1 MAMAVIAFLIIS
13 IWGKGENGRKNN
25 LGMTAL
31 IAFFVPFLT
40 PIMAIMSIRTSIKE
54 RSFKLFLLG
63 FASIV
68 IVIIQV
74 TIMYKLRTV

>member
-13 IWGKGENGRKNN
+13 IWGKGDNGRNKN

-31 IAFFVPFLT
+31 IAIFVPFLT
-40 PIMAIMSIRTSIKE
+40 PIMAIMAIRTSIKE
-54 RSFKLFLLG
+54 RSLKLFVLG

-68 IVIIQV
+68 IVMIQI
-74 TIMYKLRTV
+74 TIMYTLRTV